1 MDLPSSSSLPAL
13 QSLKD
18 RMREKINGSLKN
30 AKLST
35 TLAAKIKT
43 KALNNSSMLKISLKH
58 NNKALACALTVER
71 EKARRLENDKMFL
84 QKEVKMLHFQNAL
97 LRQNLNIVNRIFKD
111 IDLFMSINL
120 PTGIEISSDM
130 EQSLEIQSNEP
141 KGDRLSQQSTFSSDG
156 DQGFVL
162 TGVPLRVPSSTV
174 CDHKPDNHFPLDS
187 LVKNPESCTTVKRS
201 LNSSIVKGRSNGPEI
216 SCTSTCTSQES
227 HASSNETLGDAMSS
241 KDNEMPNDI
250 PDSPEKN
257 AVNLFANVTK
267 RRKCSTMS
275 CSSSQSLISDCNQG
289 KCSNGENRES
299 NHCSPTEQV
308 TDTTFQF
315 NLTSQERSDD
325 ITASC
330 NGNTQ
335 IYGYGHSSQPSP
347 TTCLGSPSLKMDS
360 EQVQNTER
368 VSRFNVQCNQ
378 ATDTTVQSS
387 NTSEGGCGE
396 SPAVGGSVA
405 QEQTVYEA
413 DMELTTTDSASI
425 VAISSKNK
433 TRTGI
438 TKSGIPVK
446 HNGTTL
452 RRVKNSARSKTKATS
467 SQKNES
473 ENKDDNLTKIVSKDK
488 TPFDFHI
495 QSPCIDPLTSEVEDH
510 QLSSHST
517 SSKTDHT
524 AQLCNKSEGRK
535 TYLLTDCIKLEN
547 ENEPVADMVTE
558 NPDSPAIHVPV
569 LSSPNKMLKVNF
581 KENHI
586 PLILEKAQVRGVKRK
601 SSETTSKLNNPKGSK
616 GAEKDR
622 RHSKK
627 LGRKTS
633 KQKNKQKDNQ
643 KCLEDKVPSVEVELE
658 NVEGI
663 SNQFLDNFG
672 NRNLSLRRETYVLNH
687 AQITGITASQSV
699 SRENKFSCRRET
711 YVIPEPTPLEF
722 SFIHSTPE
730 KVTAKGLP
738 GASVPSVIPYQV
750 SDADVL
756 LENNKDICAKTIKK
770 EPTMLEDMEKE
781 SHTHCEMENTIKW
794 PMQSDIKNSTLVLQ
808 EDKRKTII
816 LPNEKATTLVQ
827 ESLVGLPLNKTHKQI
842 GMGYLTNE
850 QDSFMLDMVSES
862 VLETVPVLSS
872 PNQMLKVNF
881 KENHIPLILEKAQ
894 VRGVK
899 RKSSET
905 TSKLNNP
912 KGSKGAEK
920 DRRHSKK
927 LGRKTSKQKNKQKD
941 NQKCLV
947 DKVPSVEVEL
957 KNVEGISNQFL
968 DNFGNRNPS
977 LRRET
982 YVLNHAQI
990 TGIPASQSVSRE
1002 NKFSCRRK
1010 AYVIPEPTPL
1020 EFSFIYS
1027 TPEKVTAK
1035 GLPGASVPS
1044 VIPYQVSVAGVL
1056 LENNKD
1062 ICAKTIKKEPKMLE
1076 DVEKES
1082 HTHCEMEN
1090 TIKWPMQSD
1099 IKNST
1104 LVLQEDKRKTI
1115 ILPNE
1120 KATTLVQE
1128 SLVGLPLN
1136 KTHKQIGMGYLT
1148 NEQDSF
1154 MLDMVSES
1162 VLETMIE
1169 SPSFVRVSSVTN
1181 GENSLFIKE
1190 RSFDNIA
1197 LVELPGT
1204 EDVSHQ
1210 SVNFG
1215 PLDETNCN
1223 EPQAYEGMD
1232 DLQCED
1238 FNQSLSNQGTATK
1251 PLKDL
1256 TNTNFGYIKQSPK
1269 ACSEEEDQSN
1279 GFTRRRRNPV
1289 NYKEPNLLRKMR
1301 REEESIFADLQ
1312 NYPKC
1317 KGKRKKNVK
1326 REVSGQKSA

>member
-1 MDLPSSSSLPAL
+1 MDLPSSSSLPSL

-30 AKLST
+30 AKLNT

-97 LRQNLNIVNRIFKD
+97 LRQNLNIVNKIFKD

-141 KGDRLSQQSTFSSDG
+141 KGERLSQQSTFSSDG

-162 TGVPLRVPSSTV
+162 TGVPLRVPSSSV
-174 CDHKPDNHFPLDS
+174 CDRKQDNHFPLDS
-187 LVKNPESCTTVKRS
+187 LVENPASCTTVKRS
-201 LNSSIVKGRSNGPEI
+201 LNSSIVKGRFNGPEI
-216 SCTSTCTSQES
+216 SCPSTCTSQES

-241 KDNEMPNDI
+241 KANEKSNDI
-250 PDSPEKN
+250 HDSQEKN
-257 AVNLFANVTK
+257 AVNLFAYVTK
-267 RRKCSTMS
+267 RRKYSTMS
-275 CSSSQSLISDCNQG
+275 RSSSQSLISDCNQG
-289 KCSNGENRES
+289 KCCNGENQES
-299 NHCSPTEQV
+299 NPCSPTEQV

-315 NLTSQERSDD
+315 NLTSQDRSDA

-330 NGNTQ
+330 NGNKQ
-335 IYGYGHSSQPSP
+335 IYGYGHSSKPSP
-347 TTCLGSPSLKMDS
+347 TTCSGSPSLKMDS

-368 VSRFNVQCNQ
+368 VSRFKVQCNQ
-378 ATDTTVQSS
+378 ATDTTVQTS
-387 NTSEGGCGE
+387 NICEGGCDE

-405 QEQTVYEA
+405 PEQTVYEA
-413 DMELTTTDSASI
+413 DMELTNTDSASI

-433 TRTGI
+433 TQTGI

-452 RRVKNSARSKTKATS
+452 RRVKNSARNKTKATS

-488 TPFDFHI
+488 TLFDFHI
-495 QSPCIDPLTSEVEDH
+495 QSPCIDPLTSEVEDY

-517 SSKTDHT
+517 CSKTDHT
-524 AQLCNKSEGRK
+524 AQLCNKSEVRK

-547 ENEPVADMVTE
+547 ENEPVTNMLTE
-558 NPDSPAIHVPV
+558 NPDSPAIPV

-586 PLILEKAQVRGVKRK
+586 PLTLEKAQVRGVKRK
-601 SSETTSKLNNPKGSK
+601 SSETTSKRNNPKGSN

-633 KQKNKQKDNQ
+633 KQTNKQKDNQ
-643 KCLEDKVPSVEVELE
+643 KCLEDKVPSVEVELK
-658 NVEGI
+658 NIEGI
-663 SNQFLDNFG
+663 SNKFLDNFG
-672 NRNLSLRRETYVLNH
+672 NRNPSLRRETYVLNH
-687 AQITGITASQSV
+687 AQITGTPASQSV

-722 SFIHSTPE
+722 SFNYSTPE
-730 KVTAKGLP
+730 NVTAKGQP

-750 SDADVL
+750 PVAGVL
-756 LENNKDICAKTIKK
+756 LENNKDLCAKTIKK
-770 EPTMLEDMEKE
+770 EPKMLEDMEKE
-781 SHTHCEMENTIKW
+781 SLTHNCEMENTIKW
-794 PMQSDIKNSTLVLQ
+794 PIQSDIKNSTLVLQ

-816 LPNEKATTLVQ
+816 LPNA
-827 ESLVGLPLNKTHKQI
+827 
-842 GMGYLTNE
+842 
-850 QDSFMLDMVSES
+850 VS
-862 VLETVPVLSS
+862 
-872 PNQMLKVNF
+872 
-881 KENHIPLILEKAQ
+881 
-894 VRGVK
+894 
-899 RKSSET
+899 
-905 TSKLNNP
+905 
-912 KGSKGAEK
+912 
-920 DRRHSKK
+920 
-927 LGRKTSKQKNKQKD
+927 
-941 NQKCLV
+941 
-947 DKVPSVEVEL
+947 
-957 KNVEGISNQFL
+957 
-968 DNFGNRNPS
+968 
-977 LRRET
+977 
-982 YVLNHAQI
+982 
-990 TGIPASQSVSRE
+990 
-1002 NKFSCRRK
+1002 
-1010 AYVIPEPTPL
+1010 
-1020 EFSFIYS
+1020 
-1027 TPEKVTAK
+1027 
-1035 GLPGASVPS
+1035 
-1044 VIPYQVSVAGVL
+1044 
-1056 LENNKD
+1056 
-1062 ICAKTIKKEPKMLE
+1062 
-1076 DVEKES
+1076 
-1082 HTHCEMEN
+1082 
-1090 TIKWPMQSD
+1090 
-1099 IKNST
+1099 
-1104 LVLQEDKRKTI
+1104 
-1115 ILPNE
+1115 NE
-1120 KATTLVQE
+1120 KATLVRE

-1169 SPSFVRVSSVTN
+1169 SPSFLRVSSVTN

-1190 RSFDNIA
+1190 GSLDNIA

-1210 SVNFG
+1210 PVNFG
-1215 PLDETNCN
+1215 PLDETNYN

-1232 DLQCED
+1232 DLQFED

-1279 GFTRRRRNPV
+1279 GFSRRRRNQV
-1289 NYKEPNLLRKMR
+1289 NYKEPNLSRKMR
-1301 REEESIFADLQ
+1301 REEESISADLQ
-1312 NYPKC
+1312 NYPQC
-1317 KGKRKKNVK
+1317 KGKRQKTVK
-1326 REVSGQKSA
+1326 RKVSRQKSA